1 METSVSRYE
10 RRVRWMAALKGLVLI
25 LLGIVALFYPIA
37 TILTFAIYVGITT
50 LVTGFIITIA
60 AIVNHKVNGW
70 GWALAEGILD
80 IIFGIV
86 LLSYPFM
93 TAIIFPIM
101 VGFWIFFG
109 GVLQIST
116 SIAYR
121 SEVKSWWLGL
131 LFGIV
136 AIMFAFWILYT
147 PVSSAFA
154 LTYVIGIFAMV
165 FGLYYIINA
174 ITHKRI
180 AF

>member
-10 RRVRWMAALKGLVLI
+10 RRARWMAALKGLVLI
-25 LLGIVALFYPIA
+25 LLGVVALFYPIA

-50 LVTGFIITIA
+50 LVTGFITTIA

-80 IIFGIV
+80 ILFGIV

-93 TAIIFPIM
+93 TALIFPIM

-109 GVLQIST
+109 GALQIST

-131 LFGIV
+131 VFGIV

-147 PVSSAFA
+147 PVSSALA

-165 FGLYYIINA
+165 FGIYYIINA